1 MVPNGT
7 KLEVS
12 IIPRNGYAPD
22 CILVNEKQLAPGVEV
37 VMDKDLKVSARM
49 RQVVGVTTV
58 ENKPLQ
64 MNLMWRK
71 RLFEIDLNIN
81 LGEEVIIRDSNGGVC
96 YKILVLDTKQSI
108 DVSELPSGI
117 YLISTRNVT
126 RKVLIR

>member
-1 MVPNGT
+1 
-7 KLEVS
+7 
-12 IIPRNGYAPD
+12 
-22 CILVNEKQLAPGVEV
+22 
-37 VMDKDLKVSARM
+37 M